1 MADPWQLAQ
10 FAAALLAVD
19 PDGVGGVVVRAATGP
34 VRERWMAL
42 LKQWLPTECPWRT
55 VPLNIPDSRLLGGL
69 DLAATLATG
78 KPQVERG
85 LLATADGGVI
95 VLSMAERLSPATAG
109 RIAAVI
115 DTGEVQVERD
125 GLALRAPSRFGVVLL
140 DEGLDEDERAPAS
153 LRERVAFEVRLDD
166 VRAHDVGEPLLTAEA
181 VEHAR
186 RHLPRVEIT
195 DELLPAL
202 NEIALRCG
210 IRSLR
215 APILAARVA
224 RASAALQGRLRTDE
238 SDLTLAASLVFGH
251 RATCLPESGEP
262 DNTPLTET
270 AHLPPSN
277 EDASSTGS
285 TETPPATTQEP
296 VAMEDRV
303 LAAIATA
310 LGPEVLASLA
320 LRGQQRGAAGSAGRS
335 GHEQS
340 GGMRGRP
347 MGTRRGLPKRG
358 ERLDLVA
365 TLYAAAPWQAL
376 RRMEVPAATRRFL
389 IARDDLRSR
398 RYRQR
403 SRTVTLFVV
412 DASGSSALHR
422 LAEAKGAVEL
432 LLAECYVRRDQVAL
446 IAFRGN
452 AAETLLPPTR
462 SLVRARRSLAALP
475 GGGGTPLAAAI
486 DAAVEL
492 AVQVQRSQATP
503 LVVFFTDGRANLARD
518 GSQGRAAGEADA
530 TAAARQYLRRGLS
543 TLFIDT
549 SPRPHPRAE
558 EFARQLGA
566 RYLALP
572 HADAGSLARLVQHS
586 REESASR

>member
-1 MADPWQLAQ
+1 
-10 FAAALLAVD
+10 
-19 PDGVGGVVVRAATGP
+19 
-34 VRERWMAL
+34 
-42 LKQWLPTECPWRT
+42 
-55 VPLNIPDSRLLGGL
+55 LGGL

-85 LLATADGGVI
+85 LLAAANGGVI

-125 GLALRAPSRFGVVLL
+125 GLALRAPGRFGVILL
-140 DEGLDEDERAPAS
+140 DEGLDEEERAPAA
-153 LRERVAFEVRLDD
+153 LRERVAFEIRLDE
-166 VRAHDVGEPLLTAEA
+166 VCTRDVGEALFTAEA
-181 VEHAR
+181 VERAK
-186 RHLPRVEIT
+186 RHLPDVEIT

-202 NEIALRCG
+202 NEIAMRCG

-238 SDLTLAASLVFGH
+238 SDLTLAASLVLGH
-251 RATCLPESGEP
+251 RATRMPVSDEP
-262 DNTPLTET
+262 DTTPLTET
-270 AHLPPSN
+270 APPPAPN
-277 EDASSTGS
+277 EEASSTDT

-303 LAAIATA
+303 LAAIAAA

-320 LRGQQRGAAGSAGRS
+320 LRSQQRGAAGSAGRS
-335 GHEQS
+335 GQEHS
-340 GGMRGRP
+340 GGARGRP

-365 TLYAAAPWQAL
+365 TLYAAAPWQAW
-376 RRMEVPAATRRFL
+376 RRKEAPDATRRFR

-446 IAFRGN
+446 IAFRGS

-486 DAAVEL
+486 DAAAEL

-518 GSQGRAAGEADA
+518 GGQGRAAGEADA
-530 TAAARQYLRRGLS
+530 TVAARQYLQRGLS

-572 HADAGSLARLVQHS
+572 HADAGSLARLVQNS
-586 REESASR
+586 RGETTPR